1 MTCSKHS
8 WKNVHLWAITKLWI
22 SHTTWFDFLRSL
34 DFKKKILT
42 NDKQWVDCGLRFQV
56 GYVTMNKAKMAKRV
70 EPGLKQLYPK
80 SFLKKP
86 STLTVISL
94 SSVCFRLYYY
104 VKLYGVIS
112 SGQLI
117 KQTLLDMLL
126 ARRKEILCCIL
137 RLQQNFCWI
146 NR

>member
-1 MTCSKHS
+1 M
-8 WKNVHLWAITKLWI
+8 
-22 SHTTWFDFLRSL
+22 
-34 DFKKKILT
+34 
-42 NDKQWVDCGLRFQV
+42 DCGLRFQV

-70 EPGLKQLYPK
+70 ELGLKQLYPK

-104 VKLYGVIS
+104 MKLYGVIS

-137 RLQQNFCWI
+137 RLQQNFC
-146 NR
+146 

>member
-22 SHTTWFDFLRSL
+22 SHTAWFDFLRYL
-34 DFKKKILT
+34 DSKKNFLA
-42 NDKQWVDCGLRFQV
+42 NDEQWVDCGLRFQV

-70 EPGLKQLYPK
+70 ELGLKQLYPK

-86 STLTVISL
+86 NTLTVISL
-94 SSVCFRLYYY
+94 NSVYFRLYYY

-126 ARRKEILCCIL
+126 AWRKEILWYIL
-137 RLQQNFCWI
+137 RLQQIFCWI

>member
-1 MTCSKHS
+1 MDFTYSVV
-8 WKNVHLWAITKLWI
+8 WLLAISRLQ
-22 SHTTWFDFLRSL
+22 
-34 DFKKKILT
+34 KKKILT
-42 NDKQWVDCGLRFQV
+42 NDEQRVDCGLRFQV

-70 EPGLKQLYPK
+70 ELGLKQLYPK